1 MTRKFKMYLVLVVI
15 MSALTTWYLGLEP
28 QSTKETQPA
37 QVQTEQVEIQ
47 KPVEQPKPVEQQK
60 PVEQPKPVEKKV
72 ETEKRSEQ
80 EVSRKGVYRLTVEAT
95 AYSPDEKGDTGVA
108 YDGRP
113 AVPYKTMAVDP
124 RVIPLGSKVYVQGYG
139 WFLAHDTGGAV
150 VGHIVDL
157 RLGSITEANRWGR
170 RMISVEVVPPD
181 KPHVLNW

>member
-1 MTRKFKMYLVLVVI
+1 MTRKFKVYLVLVVI

-37 QVQTEQVEIQ
+37 QVQHVSQPVEVKQ
-47 KPVEQPKPVEQQK
+47 EPVEQPKT
-60 PVEQPKPVEKKV
+60 VEQPKPIEKKV
-72 ETEKRSEQ
+72 EVEKRAEQ

-170 RMISVEVVPPD
+170 RTISVEVVPPSEPY
-181 KPHVLNW
+181 KMNW